1 LLSTI
6 TVGVLVFII
15 SLVSA
20 LILFI
25 VGWKDGI
32 AVYAISCFALALA
45 TLIILI
51 PIFFYKR
58 IKKLMV
64 AICLNISIV
73 GFSFYIIG
81 IIGII
86 TMHQKD
92 TCRDDLKYYNNDYDC
107 NTLIDI
113 FEFGWSW
120 VLLFFA
126 IIFFFFYIKVIK
138 NGKALPESK

>member
-1 LLSTI
+1 MFSTI
-6 TVGVLVFII
+6 TVGVLALII

-20 LILFI
+20 LIFFI
-25 VGWKDGI
+25 VGGEDGI
-32 AVYAISCFALALA
+32 VVYAITYFTLALA

-58 IKKLMV
+58 IKKLII

-73 GFSFYIIG
+73 GFSFYILG
-81 IIGII
+81 VIGII

-92 TCRDDLKYYNNDYDC
+92 ACRDDLKYSNDDYDC
-107 NTLIDI
+107 NTLIDL

-120 VLLFFA
+120 ILLFFA
-126 IIFFFFYIKVIK
+126 IIFIFI
-138 NGKALPESK
+138 